1 MAKRDIIVVGASAG
15 GITALSELL
24 SSIPESLNASIFVVL
39 HLPAASPSALP
50 AILTR
55 AGKLPAHR
63 AVDGE
68 QIKPGSIYVA
78 PPDHHILLEG
88 NRVLVKKG
96 PKENNFRPSID
107 ALFRSAAYAY
117 GPRVIGIVL
126 SGLLNDGTSGLW
138 SVKRLGGITIIQE
151 PTDAD
156 YPSMPLNVLDYVKVD
171 HAIAASRMGPLLQ
184 KLTTEKAARKPK
196 ISKEEMAFLKMEVI
210 ISKRDNAFEMGI
222 MHEGDL
228 TPFTCPECH
237 GVLVRLIEGKFIRF
251 RCHTGHAYTASA
263 LLADLS
269 KNVEETLWQAMRGL
283 EETTLLLNQIS
294 EHFKNQNLK
303 EAARIFAAKADMTTK
318 RARVIHDSVFKQEIL
333 SEDLRHAKPTAR
345 KTTKRATTTR
355 RATRK

>member
-24 SSIPESLNASIFVVL
+24 SSIPDDLKASIFVVL
-39 HLPAASPSALP
+39 HLPAASPSVLP

-55 AGKLPAHR
+55 AGKLKAYHP
-63 AVDGE
+63 VDGE
-68 QIKPGSIYVA
+68 QIKPGVIYVA
-78 PPDHHILLEG
+78 PPDHHLLLEG
-88 NRVLVKKG
+88 RRVLVKKG

-107 ALFRSAAYAY
+107 ALFRSAAYVY

-171 HAIAASRMGPLLQ
+171 HAITAFEMGPLL
-184 KLTTEKAARKPK
+184 KKITSERTAGKPK
-196 ISKEEMAFLKMEVI
+196 ISKKEMAFLKMEVI
-210 ISKRDNAFEMGI
+210 ISKQDNAFEMGI
-222 MHEGDL
+222 MNEGNL

-237 GVLVRLIEGKFIRF
+237 GVLVRLIEGKIIRF
-251 RCHTGHAYTASA
+251 RCHTGHAYTAST

-269 KNVEETLWQAMRGL
+269 KSVEETLWQAMRGL

-294 EHFKNQNLK
+294 RHFKDQDLK
-303 EAARIFAAKADMTTK
+303 DAARIFAAKASMTTK
-318 RARVIHDSVFKQEIL
+318 RARVIHDSVFTQELL
-333 SEDLRHAKPTAR
+333 SEDLRHTKPKKKKRPKKPVR
-345 KTTKRATTTR
+345 KR
-355 RATRK
+355 RSTSK

>member
-15 GITALSELL
+15 GITALTELL
-24 SSIPESLNASIFVVL
+24 KSIPKDFKASIFVVL
-39 HLPAASPSALP
+39 HVSAFSPSVLP
-50 AILTR
+50 AILSR
-55 AGKLPAHR
+55 AGLLNAIHPA
-63 AVDGE
+63 DGE
-68 QIKPGSIYVA
+68 VIKPGLIYVS
-78 PPDHHILLEG
+78 PPDHHLLLEG

-138 SVKRLGGITIIQE
+138 SVKRLGGITMIQE
-151 PTDAD
+151 PADAEF
-156 YPSMPLNVLDYVKVD
+156 PSMPLNVLDYVKVD
-171 HAIAASRMGPLLQ
+171 YAIRASDMGFLLK
-184 KLTTEKAARKPK
+184 KLTTERASKKPK

-210 ISKRDNAFEMGI
+210 ISKQDNAFAMGI
-222 MHEGDL
+222 MNEGEL

-251 RCHTGHAYTASA
+251 RCHTGHAYTASS

-269 KNVEETLWQAMRGL
+269 RSVEEALWQSMRGL

-294 EHFKNQNLK
+294 EHFRKEGLK
-303 EAARIFAAKADMTTK
+303 EAAAIFAGKADMTTK

-333 SEDLRHAKPTAR
+333 SEDLRHSKR
-345 KTTKRATTTR
+345 KTKKSTK
-355 RATRK
+355 KVLKKNGLKP

>member
-15 GITALSELL
+15 GITALTELL
-24 SSIPESLNASIFVVL
+24 NSIPKDFKATIFVVL
-39 HLPAASPSALP
+39 HVSPSSPSVLP
-50 AILTR
+50 AILSR
-55 AGKLPAHR
+55 AGLLKAIHP
-63 AVDGE
+63 VDGE
-68 QIKPGSIYVA
+68 IIKSGLIYVS
-78 PPDHHILLEG
+78 PPDHHLLLEG

-107 ALFRSAAYAY
+107 ALFRSAAYVY

-151 PTDAD
+151 PEDAEF
-156 YPSMPLNVLDYVKVD
+156 PSMPLNVLDYVKVD
-171 HAIAASRMGPLLQ
+171 YSLRASDMGFLLN
-184 KLTTEKAARKPK
+184 KLTTERASKKPK

-210 ISKRDNAFEMGI
+210 ISKQDNAFEMGI
-222 MHEGDL
+222 MNEGDL

-251 RCHTGHAYTASA
+251 RCHTGHAYTASS

-269 KNVEETLWQAMRGL
+269 KSIEETLWQSMRGL

-294 EHFKNQNLK
+294 AHFKKEGFK
-303 EAARIFAAKADMTTK
+303 EAAAIFARKADMTTK

-333 SEDLRHAKPTAR
+333 SEDLRH
-345 KTTKRATTTR
+345 TKRKANKKTKEVSKKR
-355 RATRK
+355 G